1 MHHCIGPRLSRLLP
15 QAPLVMTV
23 STRSSLQDQ
32 AGSINI
38 NVGSSS
44 AGPRGHIK
52 SNLAQL
58 PMRIKP
64 AGQLPFKQDK
74 VLAVESLS
82 LSTDEDY
89 PKAGGQVSVTG
100 GSSTTGVGGTVSIA
114 GGSTEQ
120 GVGGSL
126 QLVSGFSNSQF
137 Q

>member
-1 MHHCIGPRLSRLLP
+1 
-15 QAPLVMTV
+15 MTV
-23 STRSSLQDQ
+23 STGSSLQDQ

-44 AGPRGHIK
+44 AGPGGNIQVQSGSTSHENQAGGSTFI
-52 SNLAQL
+52 Q
-58 PMRIKP
+58 
-64 AGQLPFKQDK
+64 AGQG
-74 VLAVESLS
+74 AGGGESLS
-82 LSTDEDY
+82 KYGTDEDY